1 MKQYRITAADFNPPD
16 SNPTIPD
23 CYVDPAVL
31 HAVRTGQELPTPRA
45 EIKSENLGKFQQDN
59 NIKPGTK
66 AWFKLWFAKKE
77 ITGEDRYG
85 RI

>member
-31 HAVRTGQELPTPRA
+31 
-45 EIKSENLGKFQQDN
+45 QQDN
-59 NIKPGTK
+59 NIKPGTE